1 MFTEGAS
8 AQEHI
13 RLSFCFCFFLFRGQA
28 EKFSPGSTVISLS
41 DNIFL
46 NIVTVRLLIDPFP
59 CRVMKQF
66 HSLKKARCRKLRI
79 VIFII

>member
-13 RLSFCFCFFLFRGQA
+13 GLSFCFCFLFRGQA

-46 NIVTVRLLIDPFP
+46 NNVTVRLLIDPFP
-59 CRVMKQF
+59 CRVKKQF

-79 VIFII
+79 VNFII

>member
-13 RLSFCFCFFLFRGQA
+13 GLSFCFCFCFCFLFRGQA

-46 NIVTVRLLIDPFP
+46 NNVTVRLLIDPLP
-59 CRVMKQF
+59 YRIKKQF
-66 HSLKKARCRKLRI
+66 HSLMKARCRKL
-79 VIFII
+79 

>member
-13 RLSFCFCFFLFRGQA
+13 GLSFCFCFLFRGQ
-28 EKFSPGSTVISLS
+28 FSPGSTVISLS

-46 NIVTVRLLIDPFP
+46 NNVTIRL
-59 CRVMKQF
+59 
-66 HSLKKARCRKLRI
+66 
-79 VIFII
+79 

>member
-1 MFTEGAS
+1 MSTEGAS

-13 RLSFCFCFFLFRGQA
+13 GLSFCFLFRGQA

-46 NIVTVRLLIDPFP
+46 NNVTVRLLIDPFP
-59 CRVMKQF
+59 CRVKKQF

-79 VIFII
+79 VTFII